1 MLKWENRYSEEPA
14 METQLNRFDLVGLW
28 CLTPLSTILQLYRG
42 GLEETGVPGENQRP
56 AASQWQTLSHTAM
69 NGVRTHNF
77 SGDRHWLHG

>member
-42 GLEETGVPGENQRP
+42 GLEKTNDLPQVNDKLYHIPP
-56 AASQWQTLSHTAM
+56 
-69 NGVRTHNF
+69 
-77 SGDRHWLHG
+77 